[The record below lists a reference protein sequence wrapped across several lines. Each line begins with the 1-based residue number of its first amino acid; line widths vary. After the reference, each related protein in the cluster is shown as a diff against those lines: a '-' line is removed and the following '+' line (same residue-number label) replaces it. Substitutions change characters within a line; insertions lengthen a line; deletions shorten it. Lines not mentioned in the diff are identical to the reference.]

1 MVHVQFILIITFT
14 LTESLK
20 LTPNC
25 ILQTVN
31 ILFPHE
37 EGKTCQSFVPVS
49 SHGTTFCLSFCFL
62 CRELFYEMLCEYL
75 SSLPGFGANQRHHS
89 KNLLQFT
96 SPGASFRTVKLWG
109 YRKMSAGE
117 KRSSNLVVKI

>member
-1 MVHVQFILIITFT
+1 MAHVQFILIITFT

-49 SHGTTFCLSFCFL
+49 SHGTTFCLSFCFFMSGAL
-62 CRELFYEMLCEYL
+62 LLAEMLCEYL

-109 YRKMSAGE
+109 YRKCLQDKKCPA
-117 KRSSNLVVKI
+117 I

>member
-1 MVHVQFILIITFT
+1 MAHVQFILIITFT

-37 EGKTCQSFVPVS
+37 EGKTCQSFIAVS
-49 SHGTTFCLSFCFL
+49 SHGTTLCLSFCFL
-62 CRELFYEMLCEYL
+62 CQELFYELRCFVNTFHPCQDL
-75 SSLPGFGANQRHHS
+75 VLINVIILRTFFNLRHQE
-89 KNLLQFT
+89 LRLE
-96 SPGASFRTVKLWG
+96 L
-109 YRKMSAGE
+109 
-117 KRSSNLVVKI
+117 